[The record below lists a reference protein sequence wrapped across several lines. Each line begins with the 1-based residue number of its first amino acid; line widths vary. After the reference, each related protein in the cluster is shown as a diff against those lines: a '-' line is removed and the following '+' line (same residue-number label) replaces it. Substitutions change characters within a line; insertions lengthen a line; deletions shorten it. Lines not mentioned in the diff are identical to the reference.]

1 MELKDTVLGIEL
13 GSTRIKAVLVDRNFR
28 PLVSSSF
35 AWENQLVDGVWT
47 YAMDQ
52 VYQGLRT
59 CYADLKRRYEPLDGG
74 MAVAV
79 DDFCGFG
86 ADALFLA
93 RFASP
98 RPGERVVDLGTG
110 CGILPVLL
118 LRDSA
123 AAHVTG
129 VEIQPAAAALAR
141 RSVARSGLDG
151 RAAVLCAS
159 WTDLD
164 GLLPREGFH
173 LVVCNPPYFPP
184 GSGRESASPAAR
196 LARHEQPGTLDE
208 VVAAASRLL
217 RFGGRFCLCHRP
229 ERLADVVAALRRRG
243 LEPKRLLTVQGAAAS
258 APWLLLLEAKKGG
271 KPGLRWEP
279 PWLQDQPA
287 HRQEIYG
294 RNIS

>member
-1 MELKDTVLGIEL
+1 MAI
-13 GSTRIKAVLVDRNFR
+13 
-28 PLVSSSF
+28 
-35 AWENQLVDGVWT
+35 
-47 YAMDQ
+47 
-52 VYQGLRT
+52 
-59 CYADLKRRYEPLDGG
+59 RYEPLDGG

-151 RAAVLCAS
+151 RAAARGGLLHDLYLYNWRDKASHPGIRHAVQHPEVALKNARARFSVTETEADIIRSHMFPLTPTRVYHCLGALVVSTMDKLCAAAE
-159 WTDLD
+159 LL
-164 GLLPREGFH
+164 GLVPWLTRRRARPIWQD
-173 LVVCNPPYFPP
+173 
-184 GSGRESASPAAR
+184 ADWAPA
-196 LARHEQPGTLDE
+196 P
-208 VVAAASRLL
+208 
-217 RFGGRFCLCHRP
+217 
-229 ERLADVVAALRRRG
+229 LRRAG
-243 LEPKRLLTVQGAAAS
+243 
-258 APWLLLLEAKKGG
+258 
-271 KPGLRWEP
+271 
-279 PWLQDQPA
+279 
-287 HRQEIYG
+287 
-294 RNIS
+294 

>member
-1 MELKDTVLGIEL
+1 MAI
-13 GSTRIKAVLVDRNFR
+13 
-28 PLVSSSF
+28 
-35 AWENQLVDGVWT
+35 
-47 YAMDQ
+47 
-52 VYQGLRT
+52 
-59 CYADLKRRYEPLDGG
+59 RYEPLDGG

-196 LARHEQPGTLDE
+196 LARHEQLGTLDE

-217 RFGGRFCLCHRP
+217 RFGGPVLPLSPGRSGWAGCRGRPAPPRAGAQAAAHRAGRRRVRP
-229 ERLADVVAALRRRG
+229 LAAAPGGQKGRQTRLAMGTALAAG
-243 LEPKRLLTVQGAAAS
+243 PAGA
-258 APWLLLLEAKKGG
+258 
-271 KPGLRWEP
+271 
-279 PWLQDQPA
+279 
-287 HRQEIYG
+287 
-294 RNIS
+294 

>member
-1 MELKDTVLGIEL
+1 MAI
-13 GSTRIKAVLVDRNFR
+13 
-28 PLVSSSF
+28 
-35 AWENQLVDGVWT
+35 
-47 YAMDQ
+47 
-52 VYQGLRT
+52 
-59 CYADLKRRYEPLDGG
+59 RYEPLDGG

-98 RPGERVVDLGTG
+98 RSGERVVDLGTG

-184 GSGRESASPAAR
+184 GSGRESASSAAR

-208 VVAAASRLL
+208 VVAAASRPAAL
-217 RFGGRFCLCHRP
+217 RRP
-229 ERLADVVAALRRRG
+229 VLPLPPAGRLADVVAALRRRG
-243 LEPKRLLTVQGAAAS
+243 WSPSGC
-258 APWLLLLEAKKGG
+258 APCRAPPRPPPGCCSWRPKKGG

-279 PWLQDQPA
+279 PWLQDHPA
-287 HRQEIYG
+287 QMREIYG
-294 RNIS
+294 GDTP

>member
-1 MELKDTVLGIEL
+1 MAI
-13 GSTRIKAVLVDRNFR
+13 
-28 PLVSSSF
+28 
-35 AWENQLVDGVWT
+35 
-47 YAMDQ
+47 
-52 VYQGLRT
+52 
-59 CYADLKRRYEPLDGG
+59 RYEPLDGG

-164 GLLPREGFH
+164 GLLPREGF
-173 LVVCNPPYFPP
+173 PP
-184 GSGRESASPAAR
+184 GG
-196 LARHEQPGTLDE
+196 
-208 VVAAASRLL
+208 V
-217 RFGGRFCLCHRP
+217 
-229 ERLADVVAALRRRG
+229 
-243 LEPKRLLTVQGAAAS
+243 
-258 APWLLLLEAKKGG
+258 
-271 KPGLRWEP
+271 
-279 PWLQDQPA
+279 QPA
-287 HRQEIYG
+287 LFPARIRAG
-294 RNIS
+294 KRVARRPPGPA

>member
-1 MELKDTVLGIEL
+1 MAI
-13 GSTRIKAVLVDRNFR
+13 
-28 PLVSSSF
+28 
-35 AWENQLVDGVWT
+35 
-47 YAMDQ
+47 
-52 VYQGLRT
+52 
-59 CYADLKRRYEPLDGG
+59 RYEPLDGG

-86 ADALFLA
+86 ADVLFLA

-184 GSGRESASPAAR
+184 GSGRESASSAAR

>member
-1 MELKDTVLGIEL
+1 
-13 GSTRIKAVLVDRNFR
+13 
-28 PLVSSSF
+28 
-35 AWENQLVDGVWT
+35 
-47 YAMDQ
+47 
-52 VYQGLRT
+52 
-59 CYADLKRRYEPLDGG
+59 

-243 LEPKRLLTVQGAAAS
+243 LEPKRLRMVQHDAAGA
-258 APWLLLLEAKKGG
+258 PGLVLLECRRGG
-271 KPGLRWEP
+271 KPGLRAEP
-279 PWLQDQPA
+279 TLLLYGPDGRETA
-287 HRQEIYG
+287 EHRRAYFREEEQAL
-294 RNIS
+294 

>member
-1 MELKDTVLGIEL
+1 MAI
-13 GSTRIKAVLVDRNFR
+13 
-28 PLVSSSF
+28 
-35 AWENQLVDGVWT
+35 
-47 YAMDQ
+47 
-52 VYQGLRT
+52 
-59 CYADLKRRYEPLDGG
+59 RYEPLDGG

-196 LARHEQPGTLDE
+196 LARHLRHGARSAEHGGDAIFSA
-208 VVAAASRLL
+208 VAPAVTRIFCPA
-217 RFGGRFCLCHRP
+217 RFQKPRRHGEL
-229 ERLADVVAALRRRG
+229 ERRC
-243 LEPKRLLTVQGAAAS
+243 
-258 APWLLLLEAKKGG
+258 
-271 KPGLRWEP
+271 
-279 PWLQDQPA
+279 
-287 HRQEIYG
+287 
-294 RNIS
+294 

>member
-1 MELKDTVLGIEL
+1 M
-13 GSTRIKAVLVDRNFR
+13 
-28 PLVSSSF
+28 
-35 AWENQLVDGVWT
+35 
-47 YAMDQ
+47 
-52 VYQGLRT
+52 
-59 CYADLKRRYEPLDGG
+59 
-74 MAVAV
+74 
-79 DDFCGFG
+79 
-86 ADALFLA
+86 
-93 RFASP
+93 
-98 RPGERVVDLGTG
+98 
-110 CGILPVLL
+110 
-118 LRDSA
+118 
-123 AAHVTG
+123 
-129 VEIQPAAAALAR
+129 
-141 RSVARSGLDG
+141 
-151 RAAVLCAS
+151 
-159 WTDLD
+159 
-164 GLLPREGFH
+164 
-173 LVVCNPPYFPP
+173 VCNPPYFPP

-243 LEPKRLLTVQGAAAS
+243 LEPKRLRTVQGAAAS

>member
-1 MELKDTVLGIEL
+1 MNL
-13 GSTRIKAVLVDRNFR
+13 
-28 PLVSSSF
+28 
-35 AWENQLVDGVWT
+35 WT
-47 YAMDQ
+47 A
-52 VYQGLRT
+52 GWPWRWT
-59 CYADLKRRYEPLDGG
+59 TSAASAPTPCSWP
-74 MAVAV
+74 
-79 DDFCGFG
+79 
-86 ADALFLA
+86 
-93 RFASP
+93 ASP
-98 RPGERVVDLGTG
+98 RRGPASGWWIFGTG

-196 LARHEQPGTLDE
+196 LARHEQLGTLDE

-243 LEPKRLLTVQGAAAS
+243 LEPKRLRTVQGAAAS

>member
-1 MELKDTVLGIEL
+1 MAI
-13 GSTRIKAVLVDRNFR
+13 
-28 PLVSSSF
+28 
-35 AWENQLVDGVWT
+35 
-47 YAMDQ
+47 
-52 VYQGLRT
+52 
-59 CYADLKRRYEPLDGG
+59 RYEPLDGG

-217 RFGGRFCLCHRP
+217 RFGGRPAPPRAGAQAAAHRAGRRRVRP
-229 ERLADVVAALRRRG
+229 LAAAPGGQKGRQTRLAMGTALAAG
-243 LEPKRLLTVQGAAAS
+243 PAGA
-258 APWLLLLEAKKGG
+258 
-271 KPGLRWEP
+271 
-279 PWLQDQPA
+279 
-287 HRQEIYG
+287 
-294 RNIS
+294 

>member
-1 MELKDTVLGIEL
+1 MAI
-13 GSTRIKAVLVDRNFR
+13 
-28 PLVSSSF
+28 
-35 AWENQLVDGVWT
+35 
-47 YAMDQ
+47 
-52 VYQGLRT
+52 
-59 CYADLKRRYEPLDGG
+59 RYEPLDGG

-98 RPGERVVDLGTG
+98 RSGERVVDLGTG

-164 GLLPREGFH
+164 LSLIH
-173 LVVCNPPYFPP
+173 
-184 GSGRESASPAAR
+184 
-196 LARHEQPGTLDE
+196 
-208 VVAAASRLL
+208 
-217 RFGGRFCLCHRP
+217 
-229 ERLADVVAALRRRG
+229 
-243 LEPKRLLTVQGAAAS
+243 
-258 APWLLLLEAKKGG
+258 
-271 KPGLRWEP
+271 
-279 PWLQDQPA
+279 
-287 HRQEIYG
+287 I
-294 RNIS
+294 

>member
-1 MELKDTVLGIEL
+1 MAI
-13 GSTRIKAVLVDRNFR
+13 
-28 PLVSSSF
+28 
-35 AWENQLVDGVWT
+35 
-47 YAMDQ
+47 
-52 VYQGLRT
+52 
-59 CYADLKRRYEPLDGG
+59 RYEPLDGG

-151 RAAVLCAS
+151 FGWSPAPGRVSPGGVQPALFPARIRAGKRVA
-159 WTDLD
+159 
-164 GLLPREGFH
+164 RR
-173 LVVCNPPYFPP
+173 PP
-184 GSGRESASPAAR
+184 GPA
-196 LARHEQPGTLDE
+196 
-208 VVAAASRLL
+208 
-217 RFGGRFCLCHRP
+217 
-229 ERLADVVAALRRRG
+229 
-243 LEPKRLLTVQGAAAS
+243 
-258 APWLLLLEAKKGG
+258 
-271 KPGLRWEP
+271 
-279 PWLQDQPA
+279 
-287 HRQEIYG
+287 
-294 RNIS
+294 

>member
-1 MELKDTVLGIEL
+1 MAI
-13 GSTRIKAVLVDRNFR
+13 
-28 PLVSSSF
+28 
-35 AWENQLVDGVWT
+35 
-47 YAMDQ
+47 
-52 VYQGLRT
+52 
-59 CYADLKRRYEPLDGG
+59 RYEPLDGG

-98 RPGERVVDLGTG
+98 RSGERVVDLGTG

-173 LVVCNPPYFPP
+173 LVVCL
-184 GSGRESASPAAR
+184 S
-196 LARHEQPGTLDE
+196 LIH
-208 VVAAASRLL
+208 
-217 RFGGRFCLCHRP
+217 
-229 ERLADVVAALRRRG
+229 
-243 LEPKRLLTVQGAAAS
+243 
-258 APWLLLLEAKKGG
+258 
-271 KPGLRWEP
+271 
-279 PWLQDQPA
+279 
-287 HRQEIYG
+287 I
-294 RNIS
+294 

>member
-1 MELKDTVLGIEL
+1 MAI
-13 GSTRIKAVLVDRNFR
+13 
-28 PLVSSSF
+28 
-35 AWENQLVDGVWT
+35 
-47 YAMDQ
+47 
-52 VYQGLRT
+52 
-59 CYADLKRRYEPLDGG
+59 RYEPLDGG

-98 RPGERVVDLGTG
+98 RSGERVVDLGTG

-184 GSGRESASPAAR
+184 GSGRESASSAAR

-208 VVAAASRLL
+208 VV
-217 RFGGRFCLCHRP
+217 
-229 ERLADVVAALRRRG
+229 
-243 LEPKRLLTVQGAAAS
+243 AAAS

-279 PWLQDQPA
+279 PWLQDHPA
-287 HRQEIYG
+287 QMREIYG
-294 RNIS
+294 GDTP

>member
-1 MELKDTVLGIEL
+1 MAIRD
-13 GSTRIKAVLVDRNFR
+13 
-28 PLVSSSF
+28 
-35 AWENQLVDGVWT
+35 
-47 YAMDQ
+47 
-52 VYQGLRT
+52 
-59 CYADLKRRYEPLDGG
+59 EPLDGG

-164 GLLPREGFH
+164 GLLPREGSVSYTH
-173 LVVCNPPYFPP
+173 L
-184 GSGRESASPAAR
+184 
-196 LARHEQPGTLDE
+196 TLPTKIA
-208 VVAAASRLL
+208 V
-217 RFGGRFCLCHRP
+217 
-229 ERLADVVAALRRRG
+229 
-243 LEPKRLLTVQGAAAS
+243 
-258 APWLLLLEAKKGG
+258 
-271 KPGLRWEP
+271 
-279 PWLQDQPA
+279 
-287 HRQEIYG
+287 
-294 RNIS
+294 